1 MESFCPL
8 VVNHLI
14 QLKGGLRPGNFSP
27 EETNLKFHFTDGCV
41 LSFIRTLWEML
52 VNERYFRE
60 KIKIAQSKAAG
71 SGRKEK
77 SRHVQEPPR
86 KDGKCMHLLKN
97 KIKTWKISV

>member
-1 MESFCPL
+1 M
-8 VVNHLI
+8 VNHLI
-14 QLKGGLRPGNFSP
+14 QLRPGNVRP
-27 EETNLKFHFTDGCV
+27 ETNLKFHFTTDGCV
-41 LSFIRTLWEML
+41 LSFVRTLWEML

-86 KDGKCMHLLKN
+86 KDGK
-97 KIKTWKISV
+97 